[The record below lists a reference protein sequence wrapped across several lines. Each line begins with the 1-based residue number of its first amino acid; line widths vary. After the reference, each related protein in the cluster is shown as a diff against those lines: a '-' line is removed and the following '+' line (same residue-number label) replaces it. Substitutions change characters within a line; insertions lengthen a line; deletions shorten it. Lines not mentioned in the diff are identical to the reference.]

1 MTTVKANLF
10 KSHSRTE
17 RNASPELTIPLAQ
30 TSLDHSC
37 SNPTHSPL
45 DMDLDKNLQTLDGGQ
60 NLKIQGFRVSYW
72 KQALTY
78 IGVVLSCGVLWVVL
92 SLRWRFYM
100 HCTHTACSPEEADQV
115 LLIDTYGQE
124 FISRVERPKAKSSLQ
139 LPFFYYKKIKYSWN
153 EREKKFINVKGLEIQ
168 TCSELESLT
177 EGLGSK
183 EAHKRLRFYGP
194 NTIKIEV
201 TPVITLILRE
211 IRSPFYMYQS
221 FIVIIWFLQLYYQ
234 FGICIIILSVI
245 SVSATVW
252 ETRKQTKSL
261 RNAVRSESIATVLR
275 DGKEVQVSSKD
286 LVPGDV
292 LVLSQSPFVMFCDA
306 VLLCGNCVVNES
318 MLTGESIPITKIPIT
333 DDSSSPFDVQTNKR
347 NILSC
352 GTEVLLSRSTDTSG
366 VRAIVFR
373 TGFSTAKGELVRSIL
388 FPKPVALKLYSDLL
402 KCMLIFFILGT
413 VPVIYT
419 AVVCAEL
426 DAYSWDGV
434 LYVLN
439 VITFF
444 VPPSLPAVLTSIN
457 EQAQRRLR
465 KQGIYC
471 LNSRYINFAGGLD
484 VVCFDK
490 TGTLTEDSLDILAV
504 VPARDKKFELAVMN
518 PAQISS
524 ENMVKAMTTCHSL
537 ARIDEELRGYDLDI
551 KMFRLTEWELQEPT
565 PGENVPFE
573 YVPPRIVFQKHF
585 NEKKPSIAIVR
596 IFPFES
602 SLKRMS
608 VITQTEG
615 GSSFE
620 VFLKGAPELVVSLC
634 QKETVPE
641 DVTQVLEYYSS
652 QGYRI
657 IAAAYKSLQEITSWK
672 EVQKLQRDYLE
683 RELHF
688 LGFIVLENKLKAET
702 IPALDTLK
710 AANIRSVMVTGDNL
724 LTAITVGKKC
734 GIVEECDSVVI
745 IKANML
751 SNSKQNCKSNL
762 KVSYK
767 YANCPLSKTGV
778 LQMTNSCHL
787 EEICIP
793 VVFGKQCH
801 VALEGEAFNLLRMY
815 NPELLEKVVLKGA
828 IFARMLPE
836 HKLHLIECFQ
846 NLGYHVGMCGDGAND
861 CGALKTAHTGVSLS
875 LAEASVAAPFTSTQQ
890 NVQCIPTLIR
900 EGRATLVSTFDS
912 FRYMVCYS
920 FTFLLAV
927 LFLFWDGQRPSDGA
941 YVTIDIVLNLAPP
954 FLFGATTACQSLSKK
969 QPCRSI
975 LSFVP
980 SFSVV
985 SFMLIQVAV
994 HSFALNYCVQQPWYE
1009 PFTFDRENA
1018 FAPNASY
1025 AGTTILTTNMM
1036 AYVTGAT
1043 IFASGPPY
1051 RNTFFSNKLYVA
1063 VLVAEFLLVTYL
1075 TVSPPQFMVDF
1086 LNFKRAPVSAFHLKL
1101 YALTLGVLAFCFIYE
1116 KYFIQRFLG
1125 RHVVPAV
1132 RKWRGP
1138 VRKYEKLKQKPFHEN
1153 WPPLSQ
1159 RAKTG
1164 TEISLDL

>member
-1 MTTVKANLF
+1 MF
-10 KSHSRTE
+10 
-17 RNASPELTIPLAQ
+17 
-30 TSLDHSC
+30 
-37 SNPTHSPL
+37 
-45 DMDLDKNLQTLDGGQ
+45 Q
-60 NLKIQGFRVSYW
+60 N
-72 KQALTY
+72 
-78 IGVVLSCGVLWVVL
+78 
-92 SLRWRFYM
+92 
-100 HCTHTACSPEEADQV
+100 
-115 LLIDTYGQE
+115 
-124 FISRVERPKAKSSLQ
+124 
-139 LPFFYYKKIKYSWN
+139 
-153 EREKKFINVKGLEIQ
+153 
-168 TCSELESLT
+168 
-177 EGLGSK
+177 SK
-183 EAHKRLRFYGP
+183 
-194 NTIKIEV
+194 
-201 TPVITLILRE
+201 
-211 IRSPFYMYQS
+211 
-221 FIVIIWFLQLYYQ
+221 
-234 FGICIIILSVI
+234 
-245 SVSATVW
+245 
-252 ETRKQTKSL
+252 
-261 RNAVRSESIATVLR
+261 
-275 DGKEVQVSSKD
+275 SSKD

-306 VLLCGNCVVNES
+306 VLLSGNCEKHS
-318 MLTGESIPITKIPIT
+318 ITKIPIT
-333 DDSSSPFDVQTNKR
+333 DDSGSPFDVQTNKR

-352 GTEVLLSRSTDTSG
+352 GTEILLSRSTDTSG

-402 KCMLIFFILGT
+402 KCMLIFFYFSKHSFTGT

-419 AVVCAEL
+419 AVVCTEL
-426 DAYSWDGV
+426 DAYPWDAV

-471 LNSRYINFAGGLD
+471 LNSLHQLRGGLD

-504 VPARDKKFELAVMN
+504 VPAQDRKFEMTVMN
-518 PAQISS
+518 PGQISS
-524 ENMVKAMTTCHSL
+524 ENMVKAMATCHSL

-551 KMFRLTEWELQEPT
+551 KMFKLTGWELQEPT

-573 YVPPRIVFQKHF
+573 YVPPRIVFQKIF

-615 GSSFE
+615 RSSFE
-620 VFLKGAPELVVSLC
+620 VFLKGAPELSG
-634 QKETVPE
+634 VPLSE
-641 DVTQVLEYYSS
+641 RNSSSGCHGSSCVLFLSRLPNHSHCLQVLTRNHFLERSAE
-652 QGYRI
+652 
-657 IAAAYKSLQEITSWK
+657 IAKISAQNLSKFRAG
-672 EVQKLQRDYLE
+672 DYLE

-751 SNSKQNCKSNL
+751 SIRSRIAKETSI
-762 KVSYK
+762 S
-767 YANCPLSKTGV
+767 
-778 LQMTNSCHL
+778 
-787 EEICIP
+787 

-941 YVTIDIVLNLAPP
+941 YVTIDIILNLAPP
-954 FLFGATTACQSLSKK
+954 FLCEMCSHAHGPRFDFFQSEPPQRAGVYRRSSRAEAYSVSSLRFLSFPSCSSRWRCIRSPSTTACSSPGTNLSPSTKKCLRPQRITRRNDDTHDQHDGLRHWGYDIRQRSSL
-969 QPCRSI
+969 QE
-975 LSFVP
+975 
-980 SFSVV
+980 
-985 SFMLIQVAV
+985 
-994 HSFALNYCVQQPWYE
+994 H
-1009 PFTFDRENA
+1009 
-1018 FAPNASY
+1018 
-1025 AGTTILTTNMM
+1025 
-1036 AYVTGAT
+1036 
-1043 IFASGPPY
+1043 
-1051 RNTFFSNKLYVA
+1051 FFSNKLYVA

-1086 LNFKRAPVSAFHLKL
+1086 LNFKRAPVSSFHLKL
-1101 YALTLGVLAFCFIYE
+1101 YALTLGVNTSFNAFW
-1116 KYFIQRFLG
+1116 
-1125 RHVVPAV
+1125 VVT
-1132 RKWRGP
+1132 W
-1138 VRKYEKLKQKPFHEN
+1138 YQPFEN
-1153 WPPLSQ
+1153 GEDPFGSTKTQ
-1159 RAKTG
+1159 AKTLPRKLAS
-1164 TEISLDL
+1164 TESV